1 MILGKPPFFSESLS
15 ELVEKI
21 LYEDP
26 LPPIPK
32 GKIFLL

>member
-1 MILGKPPFFSESLS
+1 VILGRPPFFSENVS
-15 ELVEKI
+15 ELIEKI

-32 GKIFLL
+32 GRIS